1 MLEVML
7 EVLICEISLLLLLSE
22 YVFELQQPNTS
33 KKKKKQK
40 KQGKCAQNI
49 NQCGRCFILYFYFR
63 RMILAKLTVG

>member
-33 KKKKKQK
+33 KKKRNKKNK
-40 KQGKCAQNI
+40 ENVHKI
-49 NQCGRCFILYFYFR
+49 
-63 RMILAKLTVG
+63 